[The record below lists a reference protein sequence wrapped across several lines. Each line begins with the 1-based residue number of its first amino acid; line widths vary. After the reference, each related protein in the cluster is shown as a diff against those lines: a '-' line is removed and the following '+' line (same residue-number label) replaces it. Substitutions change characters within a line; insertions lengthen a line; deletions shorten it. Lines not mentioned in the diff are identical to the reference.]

1 MNITVYA
8 VHNSLT
14 YENVKTFVMSDS
26 NNAVYVKSMDGKTR
40 SIFNKDNVYG
50 VINRD
55 YLLHGVCNSHDLS
68 FINLIDN
75 STKFSILFGDG
86 STIKINADYYDFN
99 VYTKTVTFYAG
110 CKDDDK
116 SYVKTVGIFNMDNL
130 IGFEKVIN
138 KEDKDGSAD

>member
-40 SIFNKDNVYG
+40 AIFNKDKVYG
-50 VINRD
+50 IINRD
-55 YLLHGVCNSHDLS
+55 YLLYDVCKLRDS
-68 FINLIDN
+68 IG
-75 STKFSILFGDG
+75 TKFAVLFSNGTAID
-86 STIKINADYYDFN
+86 INADYYDFN
-99 VYTKTVTFYAG
+99 VYTNTVTFFIG

-130 IGFEKVIN
+130 IGFEKVIHKEN
-138 KEDKDGSAD
+138 KEASNHEEVKFD